1 MNKDIIQQLSREMQ
15 EIFAESFE
23 EIIKANNYAE
33 FNKKYVLK
41 SVVVLQKALGK
52 FYEHLDEYIRGSEW
66 RTRNGYIVKDNVKK
80 SILTSL
86 GYIEY
91 TKTIYKD
98 KDGYTV
104 CLLDDY
110 VGLKPKER
118 MMDDARER
126 ILEDVIDSSYRKAGM
141 VASIL
146 EGVHKQTVKNLIM
159 ETEIPKIKY
168 KGNDKKVVDILY
180 IEADEDH
187 VALQN
192 KFKKKEYIIDKNGNK
207 RKKKNTIIDKL
218 VYCFEGKELEAPI
231 SKRKRLINPH
241 YFAGVYKGTN
251 ENNKLWEEVYE
262 YIDSK
267 YDLEKVKKIYI
278 SGDGAPW
285 IKEGVNYFEQAIFVM
300 DEFHVLKYVI
310 KSTNVL
316 QDSQEEGMHRIF
328 EALRNNDK
336 TELENIFGKIYDEC
350 KTTTERENIN
360 ECHEYFMNQFESICI
375 RFQKN
380 EEILGCSAEAHVS
393 HILSNRLSSRP
404 MGWSIKGC
412 NNISKLIA
420 YHYNG
425 GSIAKLLERKR
436 NRIINYNIINFKEA
450 KEECL
455 KNTKTGIK
463 KELKSIKKSG
473 VDPKY
478 YNVIQ
483 AELTSEGKILQHMG
497 LFYY

>member
-1 MNKDIIQQLSREMQ
+1 MNREIIQQLLEEMQ
-15 EIFAESFE
+15 EVFVEGFE
-23 EIIKANNYAE
+23 EVIKAKNYAE
-33 FNKKYVLK
+33 FNKAYISK
-41 SVVVLQKALGK
+41 SVPILLKALGK
-52 FYEHLDEYIRGSEW
+52 FYEHLDGYLKESDW
-66 RTRNGYIVKDNVKK
+66 RTRNGYIVKDNVNK

-91 TKTIYKD
+91 NKTIYKD
-98 KDGYTV
+98 KEGYSV

-126 ILEDVIDSSYRKAGM
+126 ILEDVIDSSYRKTGL

-146 EGVHKQTVKNLIM
+146 DGVNKQTVKNLIM
-159 ETEIPKIKY
+159 GIEIPKVKY
-168 KGNDKKVVDILY
+168 TNDKKKVVDVLY

-187 VALQN
+187 VALQD
-192 KFKKKEYIIDKNGNK
+192 KFKKKEYITDINGKK
-207 RKKKNTIIDKL
+207 RKKSNTIIDKL

-241 YFAGVYKGTN
+241 YFAGVYKGSIAN
-251 ENNKLWEEVYE
+251 GKLWEEVYE
-262 YIDSK
+262 YISSR
-267 YDLEKVKKIYI
+267 YDLNKVKKIYI

-285 IKEGVNYFEQAIFVM
+285 IREGINYFNKAIFVM
-300 DEFHVLKYVI
+300 DEYHILKYATKVT
-310 KSTNVL
+310 SVL
-316 QDSQEEGMHRIF
+316 QDSQEEGMCRIF

-336 TELENIFGKIYDEC
+336 TELENIFGMIYNVC
-350 KTTTERENIN
+350 KANKEKDTIN
-360 ECHEYFMNQFESICI
+360 ECYNYFMNQFESICL
-375 RFQKN
+375 RFQGN
-380 EEILGCSAEAHVS
+380 EEILGCSAEGHVS

-425 GSIAKLLERKR
+425 GSIARLLAERR
-436 NRIINYNIINFKEA
+436 YRVLNYNIINFKEA
-450 KEECL
+450 KEESI
-455 KNTKTGIK
+455 KNTKQEIKSVKPIK
-463 KELKSIKKSG
+463 KPR

-478 YNVIQ
+478 YNIIQ
-483 AELTSEGKILQHMG
+483 VELTEQGKILKHMG
-497 LFYY
+497 KI

>member
-1 MNKDIIQQLSREMQ
+1 MNREIIQQLLAELQ
-15 EIFAESFE
+15 EVFAESFE
-23 EIIKANNYAE
+23 EIIKAKNYAE
-33 FNKKYVLK
+33 FNKSYASKTMPIL
-41 SVVVLQKALGK
+41 LKALGK
-52 FYEHLDEYIRGSEW
+52 FYEHLDDYLRESEW
-66 RTRNGYIVKDNVKK
+66 RTKNGYIVKDKVKK

-98 KDGYTV
+98 RDGYTV

-126 ILEDVIDSSYRKAGM
+126 ILEDVIDNSYRKAGI

-146 EGVHKQTVKNLIM
+146 DGVHKQTVKNLIM
-159 ETEIPKIKY
+159 ETEIPKIINTSK
-168 KGNDKKVVDILY
+168 DKKVVDVLY

-187 VALQN
+187 VALQDR
-192 KFKKKEYIIDKNGNK
+192 FKKKEYITDKNGKK

-218 VYCFEGKELEAPI
+218 VYCFEGKELEAPK
-231 SKRKRLINPH
+231 SKRKRLINPQ

-251 ENNKLWEEVYE
+251 ENGKLWEEVYE
-262 YIDSK
+262 YISSR
-267 YDLEKVKKIYI
+267 YDLEKIKTIYI
-278 SGDGAPW
+278 SGDGASW
-285 IKEGVNYFEQAIFVM
+285 IREGLNYFNQAIFVM
-300 DEFHVLKYVI
+300 DEYHILKYAI
-310 KSTNVL
+310 KATNIL
-316 QDSQEEGMHRIF
+316 QDSQEEGIHEIF

-336 TELENIFGKIYDEC
+336 TELENAFGMIYNVC
-350 KTTTERENIN
+350 KTEKEIGTTN
-360 ECHEYFMNQFESICI
+360 ECYKYFMDQFESICL

-380 EEILGCSAEAHVS
+380 EEILGCSAEGHVS

-436 NRIINYNIINFKEA
+436 YRVLNYNIINFKEA
-450 KEECL
+450 KEECI
-455 KNTKTGIK
+455 KSTKQEIK
-463 KELKSIKKSG
+463 TIKPKKKPG

-478 YNVIQ
+478 YNAIQ
-483 AELTSEGKILQHMG
+483 AELTEEGRILKHMG
-497 LFYY
+497 KFN

>member
-1 MNKDIIQQLSREMQ
+1 MNREIIQQLLEELQ
-15 EIFAESFE
+15 EVFVEGFE
-23 EIIKANNYAE
+23 EVVKAKNYAE
-33 FNKKYVLK
+33 FNKTYISK
-41 SVVVLQKALGK
+41 SVPVLLKALGK
-52 FYEHLDEYIRGSEW
+52 FYEHLDDYLRESEW
-66 RTRNGYIVKDNVKK
+66 RRRNGYIVKDNVNK

-91 TKTIYKD
+91 NKTIYKD
-98 KDGYTV
+98 KEGYSV

-126 ILEDVIDSSYRKAGM
+126 ILEDVIDSSYRKSGL

-146 EGVHKQTVKNLIM
+146 DGVKKQTVKNLIM
-159 ETEIPKIKY
+159 EIEIPKAKY
-168 KGNDKKVVDILY
+168 INANKKVVDVLY

-187 VALQN
+187 VALQD
-192 KFKKKEYIIDKNGNK
+192 KFKKKEYITDINGK
-207 RKKKNTIIDKL
+207 RRKKSNTIIDKL

-231 SKRKRLINPH
+231 SKRKRLINPQ

-251 ENNKLWEEVYE
+251 ANGKLWEEVYE
-262 YIDSK
+262 YIASR

-285 IKEGVNYFEQAIFVM
+285 IREGLNYFKQAIFVM
-300 DEFHVLKYVI
+300 DEYHILKYTT
-310 KSTNVL
+310 KATSVL

-328 EALRNNDK
+328 EALRSNDK
-336 TELENIFGKIYDEC
+336 TELENIFGMIYNISKIDKE
-350 KTTTERENIN
+350 KDIVN
-360 ECHEYFMNQFESICI
+360 ECYNYFMKQFESICL

-380 EEILGCSAEAHVS
+380 EEILGCSAEGHVS

-425 GSIAKLLERKR
+425 GSISKLLAKKR
-436 NRIINYNIINFKEA
+436 YRVLNYNTINFKEA
-450 KEECL
+450 KEECIKNSKQDL
-455 KNTKTGIK
+455 KTLKQIK
-463 KELKSIKKSG
+463 KPG
-473 VDPKY
+473 VAPKY
-478 YNVIQ
+478 YNAIQ
-483 AELTSEGKILQHMG
+483 AELTEEGRILKHMGKI
-497 LFYY
+497 

>member
-1 MNKDIIQQLSREMQ
+1 MNKEIIQQLLKEMQ
-15 EIFAESFE
+15 EVFVESFDR
-23 EIIKANNYAE
+23 IIKANNYAE
-33 FNKKYVLK
+33 FNKWYISK
-41 SVVVLQKALGK
+41 SVQILLKALGK
-52 FYEHLDEYIRGSEW
+52 FYEHLDDYLRESQF

-86 GYIEY
+86 GLIEY
-91 TKTIYKD
+91 IKTIYTD
-98 KDGYTV
+98 KDGYTT

-126 ILEDVIDSSYRKAGM
+126 ILEDVIDSSYRKAGI

-146 EGVHKQTVKNLIM
+146 DGVHKQTVKNLIM
-159 ETEIPKIKY
+159 ETEIPKIECKS
-168 KGNDKKVVDILY
+168 KDKKVVDILY

-187 VALQN
+187 VALQD
-192 KFKKKEYIIDKNGNK
+192 KFKKKEYITDKNGKK
-207 RKKKNTIIDKL
+207 RKSKNIIIDKL

-251 ENNKLWEEVYE
+251 ENGKLWEEVYE
-262 YIDSK
+262 YIVSK
-267 YDLEKVKKIYI
+267 YDLEKIKKIYI
-278 SGDGAPW
+278 SGDGASW
-285 IKEGVNYFEQAIFVM
+285 IREGLNYFRQAIFVM
-300 DEFHVLKYVI
+300 DEYHILKYTT
-310 KSTNVL
+310 KATSVL

-328 EALRNNDK
+328 EALRNSDK
-336 TELENIFGKIYDEC
+336 VELENIFGLIYNVCKTKNDKETIDEC
-350 KTTTERENIN
+350 YN
-360 ECHEYFMNQFESICI
+360 YFMKQFESICL

-380 EEILGCSAEAHVS
+380 EEILGCSAEGHVS

-425 GSIAKLLERKR
+425 GSIAELLSKKR
-436 NRIINYNIINFKEA
+436 NRVLNYNIINFKEA
-450 KEECL
+450 KEEC
-455 KNTKTGIK
+455 IK
-463 KELKSIKKSG
+463 KTRKEVSPIKKSG

-483 AELTSEGKILQHMG
+483 AELTEQGRILKYMGK
-497 LFYY
+497 FN

>member
-1 MNKDIIQQLSREMQ
+1 MNREIIQQLLGEMQ
-15 EIFAESFE
+15 EVFAESFE
-23 EIIKANNYAE
+23 EVIKAKNYAE
-33 FNKKYVLK
+33 FNKAYASKAIPIL
-41 SVVVLQKALGK
+41 LKALGK
-52 FYEHLDEYIRGSEW
+52 FYEHLDDYIRQSDW
-66 RTRNGYIVKDNVKK
+66 RIRNGYIVKDNIKK

-98 KDGYTV
+98 RDGYIV

-126 ILEDVIDSSYRKAGM
+126 ILEDVIDSSYRKAGI

-146 EGVHKQTVKNLIM
+146 DSVHKQTVKNLIM
-159 ETEIPKIKY
+159 ETEVPKLTNISK
-168 KGNDKKVVDILY
+168 DKKVVDVLY

-187 VALQN
+187 VALQD
-192 KFKKKEYIIDKNGNK
+192 KFKKKEYITDKNGKK

-251 ENNKLWEEVYE
+251 ENGKLWEEVYE
-262 YIDSK
+262 YISSR

-278 SGDGAPW
+278 SGDGASW
-285 IKEGVNYFEQAIFVM
+285 IREGLNYFKQAVFVM
-300 DEFHVLKYVI
+300 DEYHILKYTI
-310 KSTNVL
+310 KATSVL
-316 QDSQEEGMHRIF
+316 QDSQEEGIHRIF
-328 EALRNNDK
+328 VALRNNDK
-336 TELENIFGKIYDEC
+336 TEMENIFGLLYNAC
-350 KTTTERENIN
+350 KTGKEREAVN
-360 ECHEYFMNQFESICI
+360 ECYKYFMDGFKSICL

-380 EEILGCSAEAHVS
+380 EEILGCSAEGHIS

-425 GSIAKLLERKR
+425 GSIAKLLER
-436 NRIINYNIINFKEA
+436 NRHRVLNYNIINFKEA
-450 KEECL
+450 KEECI
-455 KNTKTGIK
+455 KNTKQEMKIK
-463 KELKSIKKSG
+463 KPIKKSG

-478 YNVIQ
+478 YNAMQ
-483 AELTSEGKILQHMG
+483 AELTEQGKILKYMG
-497 LFYY
+497 KFY